1 MPLQHVLHIEPCG
14 TDNQRSAIV
23 EKTAERDEI
32 GRCVVVFG
40 VASGTVRINRRR
52 IEDSVLRR
60 SCRCCELWGWLHF
73 EALLSLSG
81 NLAASVQRSQMLA
94 HDQGLHSV
102 RGLQSC
108 NGFPQLGTNDI
119 IRFVGVTAS

>member
-1 MPLQHVLHIEPCG
+1 
-14 TDNQRSAIV
+14 
-23 EKTAERDEI
+23 
-32 GRCVVVFG
+32 VVFG

-60 SCRCCELWGWLHF
+60 SCRCCKLWGWLHC

-81 NLAASVQRSQMLA
+81 NLAASVQRSQLLYTMIGGYKDFGGSRVA
-94 HDQGLHSV
+94 TA
-102 RGLQSC
+102 
-108 NGFPQLGTNDI
+108 FPQLGTNDI